1 VSDFDACQSPCRRNG
16 AHTLRRWECA
26 LAPKPPCEHPA
37 EAICWASD
45 SSGIICKECFEE
57 ISVRKLAEEATVSA
71 SMGCWC
77 TEECSCKAR
86 PFGWSLDPRKVLRVL
101 DLMGE

>member
-1 VSDFDACQSPCRRNG
+1 V
-16 AHTLRRWECA
+16 
-26 LAPKPPCEHPA
+26 HPL
-37 EAICWASD
+37 EDICIASD
-45 SSGIICKECFEE
+45 SSGVICGNCYEE
-57 ISVRKLAEEATVSA
+57 LSVRRLAEGATVSA

-101 DLMGE
+101 DLTLEGER